1 MDWIGKKALVTG
13 ADGFIG
19 SHLTEA
25 LVRAGAQVTALAQYN
40 SFDSCG
46 WLDDL
51 PRDVMNAARIVRG
64 DVRDAQQMAALCAG
78 HEIVFHLAAL
88 IAVPY
93 SYHAPASYVETNL
106 LGTVNVLT
114 GARAAGNARV
124 VHTSTSEVYGT
135 ARFTP
140 ITEDHP
146 VQGFADSDEGTL
158 GLDPAR
164 LEAHLAD
171 IAEITD
177 DGCRNVS
184 TGRRIAAVV
193 AMHAFG
199 HPVDLDPL
207 AGVCERFRLTLVEDA
222 AGAIGSRY
230 KGRHVGNHGRIAI
243 LSFNGNKTIATG
255 GGGAILTNDDG
266 LAAAAKHLTTT
277 AKLPHRW
284 AFEHDRV
291 GFNYRLPN
299 INAAMGCAQMERLAG
314 FIENKRRLAAI
325 YAEAL
330 GDVGGARIFAEPGF
344 ARSNYWLTRTCALPL
359 AGANARLAEKRGLVT
374 PSFRG
379 TCTPNLL
386 PVRLAHQIL
395 AIRPR
400 RHFLGGAKWIR
411 CERKRVVLGIRGD
424 NLILEELV
432 DLAESRSLTEIV
444 LRALESSMCQMPNG

>member
-1 MDWIGKKALVTG
+1 MTTLATIDIERIARILGRLLPAGAPLHEPELGERERALVDECLESGWVSSAGAYVDRFENMLAAFTG
-13 ADGFIG
+13 AGAAIATVNG
-19 SHLTEA
+19 TAALHAA
-25 LVRAGAQVTALAQYN
+25 LVLAGVEHDDEVIVPAMTFVATA
-40 SFDSCG
+40 
-46 WLDDL
+46 
-51 PRDVMNAARIVRG
+51 NAVAYVG
-64 DVRDAQQMAALCAG
+64 
-78 HEIVFHLAAL
+78 
-88 IAVPY
+88 AVP
-93 SYHAPASYVETNL
+93 H
-106 LGTVNVLT
+106 
-114 GARAAGNARV
+114 
-124 VHTSTSEVYGT
+124 
-135 ARFTP
+135 
-140 ITEDHP
+140 
-146 VQGFADSDEGTL
+146 FADSDEGTL

-243 LSFNGNKTIATG
+243 LSFNGNKTITTG

-330 GDVGGARIFAEPGF
+330 GDVGGTRIFAEPGF
-344 ARSNYWLTRTCALPL
+344 ARSNYWLNVMLLDRDAARHRDEVLALTNDRGLMTRPAWTPMHELRMFRTCPRMELRVAEDIHRRLINLPS
-359 AGANARLAEKRGLVT
+359 NPRLAR
-374 PSFRG
+374 
-379 TCTPNLL
+379 
-386 PVRLAHQIL
+386 
-395 AIRPR
+395 AID
-400 RHFLGGAKWIR
+400 GEA
-411 CERKRVVLGIRGD
+411 
-424 NLILEELV
+424 
-432 DLAESRSLTEIV
+432 
-444 LRALESSMCQMPNG
+444 